1 MKKLICIIAPFVLTI
16 VGMAQSR
23 NCLRIMP
30 FDELVRTS
38 TWIGRVKV
46 LKVSKANL
54 RGQFYQLAILQPV
67 EVIEGDSSLQQI
79 NVLAKS
85 NVPCANDV
93 YVMGQELLVF
103 LVSEAGLYRT
113 QNFQYGMFVIN
124 EEIIRGW
131 HGKDNL
137 IADKPY
143 LEIRSEIETFLNS
156 WRNPNQPPPVNPAIV
171 PNSQTPQ
178 SNQNPQSQTKP
189 PTPQP
194 SPIKP
199 PEPTPTKPPTF

>member
-1 MKKLICIIAPFVLTI
+1 MKKLICIIVPLVLTA
-16 VGMAQSR
+16 VGLAQSR

-30 FDELVRTS
+30 FDELARTS

-67 EVIEGDSSLQQI
+67 DVIEGDSSLEQI

-124 EEIIRGW
+124 EEMVRGW

-143 LEIRSEIETFLNS
+143 GEIRGEIETFLIG
-156 WRNPNQPPPVNPAIV
+156 WRNPNQPPVVTPAVV
-171 PNSQTPQ
+171 PNSPPSQP
-178 SNQNPQSQTKP
+178 NQNPQSQTKP

-199 PEPTPTKPPTF
+199 PESAPTKPPTL